1 MRIPVLDLSECT
13 DCEGCLS
20 MAPQVFFRSGV
31 GQIMVADLAEYPE
44 EDVDEAIKN
53 CPCGCIS
60 WEESG

>member
-1 MRIPVLDLSECT
+1 
-13 DCEGCLS
+13 
-20 MAPQVFFRSGV
+20 MAPQVFFRSGA
-31 GQIMVADLAEYPE
+31 GQIMVADLAEYPA